1 MTSPSSGYRAVCP
14 LCKTVL
20 VTVAP
25 RGVFADFDAA
35 VKAMRG
41 HLRFSCDVQDTL
53 PPMSKRELEIVSENS
68 IEAIEGAA

>member
-1 MTSPSSGYRAVCP
+1 MSTSTTYRAVCP

-20 VTVAP
+20 VSSD
-25 RGVFADFDAA
+25 RGGGFYEFDAA

-41 HLRFSCDVQDTL
+41 HLRFSCDVQEQL
-53 PPMSKRELEIVSENS
+53 PPMSTHELGIVSENS

>member
-1 MTSPSSGYRAVCP
+1 MSTSTSYRAVCP
-14 LCKTVL
+14 FCKTVL
-20 VTVAP
+20 VTLAP
-25 RGVFADFDAA
+25 GGVFVEFGTA

-41 HLRFSCDVQDTL
+41 HLRFSCDVQDKL

>member
-1 MTSPSSGYRAVCP
+1 MSTSDRYRAVCP
-14 LCKTVL
+14 FCKTVL

-25 RGVFADFDAA
+25 GGVFGKFDTA

-41 HLRFSCDVQDTL
+41 HLRFNCDVQDTL
-53 PPMSKRELEIVSENS
+53 PPMSTRELEIVSENS

>member
-1 MTSPSSGYRAVCP
+1 MSTSTSYRAVCP

-20 VTVAP
+20 VSAAP
-25 RGVFADFDAA
+25 RGVFVEFDAA

-41 HLRFSCDVQDTL
+41 HLRFLCDVQETL